1 MSNKFYKKVKNFFL
15 FFDQFGYEYHF
26 KYRSQDNYKS
36 ICGGLTTILFGIGI
50 IAYIIYNF
58 IPFINRENMTSIYYT
73 KEISSPNIINF
84 YNYSFPFA
92 FGINCDNNYNL
103 IEYIKIK
110 LFHKSKKKLINESK
124 ENELTIS
131 NCSKS
136 IFYNKFDHEFDSL
149 ELNNYFCYI
158 NQDYDIQGIY
168 NDEIFNFFEFRLE
181 IIDENNFNNLS
192 TILKNSECKFNF
204 YYIKNAI
211 DLEDFNNPIKSYI
224 LNKFFY
230 LEPDS
235 LNIMNLYFSL
245 TQFESDSNIFLNN
258 PKKFYTIDITNTEKL
273 RLFKGIERFNEN
285 VFENETLGKI
295 YLRSD
300 TKMTIVNREYQKL
313 NDFIADVCEI
323 LERILLFILIFVN
336 VVIEFNAE
344 QAIIK
349 RIFLFKN
356 IKTKESQFLMKNIQI
371 LNKKNSI
378 KILNEN
384 ENENLDE
391 KYIINNSI
399 KSSQKLNS
407 KNSIFTEKNTISNN
421 YNNSSEGNENVNLNN
436 NNKIKELEN
445 INKNYN
451 KLNIDCLKNN
461 EVQYKFN
468 FFDIF
473 IISFFSCCICNK
485 KLNKKKIVYEK
496 AQEIFYYQ
504 MNILCY
510 LKNMQIISILNK
522 IILNDEQRNLL
533 KFLSKP
539 IINLNGKIDN
549 FDSFFNEKIEKN
561 EIEEFI
567 NDYKILL
574 EKENKSNKEKR
585 LFKLINDDLNN
596 FIN

>member
-36 ICGGLTTILFGIGI
+36 ICGGLTTILFGIGV

-92 FGINCDNNYNL
+92 FGINCDDNNNL

-110 LFHKSKKKLINESK
+110 LFHKSKKNSIKN
-124 ENELTIS
+124 ENELKIS
-131 NCSKS
+131 NCQKS

-149 ELNNYFCYI
+149 ELNKYFCYI
-158 NQDYDIQGIY
+158 NKEYDIRGIY

-192 TILKNSECKFNF
+192 TILKNNECKFNF

-258 PKKFYTIDITNTEKL
+258 PKKFYTIDITNTENL

-285 VFENETLGKI
+285 VFENDTLGKI

-300 TKMTIVNREYQKL
+300 TKMTIINREYQKL

-356 IKTKESQFLMKNIQI
+356 IQTKESQFLMKNIQI
-371 LNKKNSI
+371 INKKKSI
-378 KILNEN
+378 KILND
-384 ENENLDE
+384 ENLDE
-391 KYIINNSI
+391 KYNINNSI
-399 KSSQKLNS
+399 KSNQKLFS
-407 KNSIFTEKNTISNN
+407 KKTFFTEKNTINNN

-436 NNKIKELEN
+436 NNNNKNLEKNN
-445 INKNYN
+445 INYN
-451 KLNIDCLKNN
+451 KLNIDCLKEN
-461 EVQYKFN
+461 EIQYKFN

-496 AQEIFYYQ
+496 AQETFYYQ

-539 IINLNGKIDN
+539 IINLNGKINN
-549 FDSFFNEKIEKN
+549 FDLFFNEKIEKN

-574 EKENKSNKEKR
+574 EKENKTNKEKR

>member
-36 ICGGLTTILFGIGI
+36 ICGGLTTILFGIGVI
-50 IAYIIYNF
+50 TYIIYNF

-92 FGINCDNNYNL
+92 FGINCDDNNNL

-110 LFHKSKKKLINESK
+110 LFHKSKKNSIKN
-124 ENELTIS
+124 ENELKIS
-131 NCSKS
+131 NCQKS

-149 ELNNYFCYI
+149 ELNKYFCYI
-158 NQDYDIQGIY
+158 NKEYDIRGIY

-192 TILKNSECKFNF
+192 TILKNNECKFNF

-258 PKKFYTIDITNTEKL
+258 PKKFYTIDITNTENL

-285 VFENETLGKI
+285 VFENDTLGKI

-300 TKMTIVNREYQKL
+300 TKMTIINREYQKL

-356 IKTKESQFLMKNIQI
+356 IQTKESQFLMKNIQI
-371 LNKKNSI
+371 INKKNSI

-384 ENENLDE
+384 ENLDE
-391 KYIINNSI
+391 KYNINNSI
-399 KSSQKLNS
+399 KSNQKLFS
-407 KNSIFTEKNTISNN
+407 KNNIFTEKNTINNN

-436 NNKIKELEN
+436 NNNNKNLEKNN
-445 INKNYN
+445 INYN
-451 KLNIDCLKNN
+451 KLNIDCLKEN
-461 EVQYKFN
+461 EIQYKFN

-496 AQEIFYYQ
+496 AQETFYYQ

-539 IINLNGKIDN
+539 IINLNGKINN
-549 FDSFFNEKIEKN
+549 FDLFFNEKIEKN

-574 EKENKSNKEKR
+574 EKENKTNKEKR

>member
-36 ICGGLTTILFGIGI
+36 ICGGLTTILFGIGVI
-50 IAYIIYNF
+50 TYIIYNF

-92 FGINCDNNYNL
+92 FGINCDDNNNL

-110 LFHKSKKKLINESK
+110 LFHKSKKNSIKN
-124 ENELTIS
+124 ENELKIS
-131 NCSKS
+131 NCQKS

-149 ELNNYFCYI
+149 ELNKYFCYI
-158 NQDYDIQGIY
+158 NKEYDIRGIY

-192 TILKNSECKFNF
+192 TILKNNECKFNF

-258 PKKFYTIDITNTEKL
+258 PKKFYTIDITNTENL

-285 VFENETLGKI
+285 VFENDTLGKI

-300 TKMTIVNREYQKL
+300 TKMTIINREYQKL

-356 IKTKESQFLMKNIQI
+356 IQTKESQFLMKNIQI
-371 LNKKNSI
+371 INKKKSI
-378 KILNEN
+378 KILND
-384 ENENLDE
+384 ENLDE
-391 KYIINNSI
+391 KYNINNSI
-399 KSSQKLNS
+399 KSNQKLFS
-407 KNSIFTEKNTISNN
+407 KKTFFTEKNTINNNNN

-436 NNKIKELEN
+436 NNNNKNLEKNN
-445 INKNYN
+445 INYN
-451 KLNIDCLKNN
+451 KLNIDCLKEN
-461 EVQYKFN
+461 EIQYKFN

-496 AQEIFYYQ
+496 AQETFYYQ

-539 IINLNGKIDN
+539 IINLNGKINN
-549 FDSFFNEKIEKN
+549 FDLFFNEKIEKK

-574 EKENKSNKEKR
+574 EKENKTNKEKR

>member
-26 KYRSQDNYKS
+26 KYRSQDKYKS
-36 ICGGLTTILFGIGI
+36 ICGGLTTILFGIGVI
-50 IAYIIYNF
+50 TYIIYNF

-92 FGINCDNNYNL
+92 FGINCDDNNNL

-110 LFHKSKKKLINESK
+110 LFHKSKKNSIKN
-124 ENELTIS
+124 ENELKIS

-149 ELNNYFCYI
+149 ELNKYFCYI
-158 NQDYDIQGIY
+158 NKEYDIRGIY

-181 IIDENNFNNLS
+181 IIDERNFNDLS
-192 TILKNSECKFNF
+192 TILKNNECKFNF

-258 PKKFYTIDITNTEKL
+258 PKKFYTIDITNTENL

-285 VFENETLGKI
+285 VFENDTLGKI

-300 TKMTIVNREYQKL
+300 TKMTIINREYQKL

-356 IKTKESQFLMKNIQI
+356 IQTKESQFLMKNIQI
-371 LNKKNSI
+371 INKKNSI
-378 KILNEN
+378 KIVND
-384 ENENLDE
+384 ENLDE
-391 KYIINNSI
+391 KYNINNSI
-399 KSSQKLNS
+399 KSNQKLFS
-407 KNSIFTEKNTISNN
+407 KKTFFTEKNTINNN

-436 NNKIKELEN
+436 NNNNKNLEKNN
-445 INKNYN
+445 INYN
-451 KLNIDCLKNN
+451 KLNIDCLKEN
-461 EVQYKFN
+461 EIKYKFN

-496 AQEIFYYQ
+496 AQETFYYQ

-522 IILNDEQRNLL
+522 IILNDEQRTLL

-539 IINLNGKIDN
+539 IINLNGKINN
-549 FDSFFNEKIEKN
+549 FDLFFNEKIEKN

-574 EKENKSNKEKR
+574 EKENKTNKEKR